1 MKKTIIIL
9 FILTGLTNSYGQEL
23 NGVWMSYNNRIVEG
37 TTYHTT
43 GDEGI
48 IIDFDNSTMGHIKT
62 DTVVKIKVNF
72 RKSKIKSRALK
83 AKIKFRQFGQD
94 SIEMN
99 GLENTIYVFRK
110 LDLAHEIDL
119 DKNEISDFLITHQF
133 DSIQGIKGEFSGD
146 KFFRDITLNTPQ
158 PKNQFV
164 NKNWNDN
171 GYWSVK
177 KIKGNAF
184 LIFTIGQTEPNN
196 ILQILSISQNGLK
209 LNQLQTDEWME
220 NLTEIKTCL

>member
-1 MKKTIIIL
+1 MKKNIIL
-9 FILTGLTNSYGQEL
+9 FLIVTGLFNSYGQEL
-23 NGVWMSYNNRIVEG
+23 SGVWMSYNNRIVEG
-37 TTYHTT
+37 TTYHTR
-43 GDEGI
+43 GDEGV

-62 DTVVKIKVNF
+62 DTVVNIKVNF
-72 RKSKIKSRALK
+72 KKSKIRSRALK

-99 GLENTIYVFRK
+99 GLENTIYVFQK
-110 LDLAHEIDL
+110 LDLTHKIDL
-119 DKNEISDFLITHQF
+119 DKNEISNFLITHQF
-133 DSIQGIKGEFSGD
+133 DSIQGIKGEFSSD
-146 KFFRDITLNTPQ
+146 KFFRDITLNVPQ

-164 NKNWNDN
+164 NKNWNDY

-177 KIKGNAF
+177 KIRENAF

-196 ILQILSISQNGLK
+196 ILQILSITQNGLK
-209 LNQLQTDEWME
+209 LNELQADNWME